1 MGPVCVFHSFKH
13 QAGKTLTSPVFYVNN
28 ETEQIVA
35 EEHWDATCYV
45 NFYVPGFDNATVV
58 EGFYENGDVKNIK
71 VTTKKVMDPRQISL
85 HFMLHLNEDYDDDL
99 LGDAIEL
106 LHS

>member
-1 MGPVCVFHSFKH
+1 
-13 QAGKTLTSPVFYVNN
+13 VNN

-71 VTTKKVMDPRQISL
+71 VTTKKVMDPR
-85 HFMLHLNEDYDDDL
+85 
-99 LGDAIEL
+99 
-106 LHS
+106 